1 MNVFLFLNLVFIMI
15 IILSPSIS
23 FIDQGHRHFVNDLS
37 TLILMTL
44 FVGVVVGDDD
54 NDDDGVVLLP
64 LSLTRSQ
71 IHAFGCHFFHM
82 KYGSLKATA

>member
-1 MNVFLFLNLVFIMI
+1 
-15 IILSPSIS
+15 
-23 FIDQGHRHFVNDLS
+23 
-37 TLILMTL
+37 MTL
-44 FVGVVVGDDD
+44 FVVVAFGGVDDD